1 MKDSKRLM
9 FEALSEKLD
18 GVLRRVRGHARL
30 TEKNIDETLREVR
43 VALLEADVNFRVV
56 KDFVERIKTQALGQA
71 VLTSL
76 SPGQQLVK
84 VVHAELVTLLG
95 STHTDVDLSA
105 PAPVVILLVGLNG
118 SGKTTTAAKL
128 ARYLKHERQRRPY
141 LVPADTFRPAAIEQL
156 TVLAQEID
164 VPIYPTPADGSAGDP
179 VGVAQAGVEA
189 TRRHGCDVALV
200 DTAGRLQVNDELMA
214 ELEQMKAAIQP
225 HQTLLVADAMT
236 GQEAVHVA
244 EGFHSRLHVD
254 GVVLTKIEGDARGGA
269 ALSLRSVTGT
279 PIVFVG
285 VGEKLDALEPFHP
298 ERIASRILGMGDVLS
313 LIEKA
318 EKVYDQQQAEAL
330 EQKLRKNRF
339 TLEDFQ
345 EQLRM
350 VKQMGSLTDMVSL
363 LPGAKKLLKG
373 ADMDAAEKDFKR
385 VEAMINSMTKLERRK
400 PELLNGSRRKRIAKG
415 SGTTV
420 IEVNRFLKQYRETKK
435 MMRKLSVAGGKKM
448 KKGFALPALGR

>member
-1 MKDSKRLM
+1 M
-9 FEALSEKLD
+9 FETLGQKLD
-18 GVLRRVRGHARL
+18 GVLRRVRSHTRL
-30 TEKNIDETLREVR
+30 TEKNIDEALREVR
-43 VALLEADVNFRVV
+43 VALLEADVNFRVI
-56 KDFVERIKTQALGQA
+56 KDFIERVKTQALGQA
-71 VLTSL
+71 VSASL

-95 STHTDVDLSA
+95 GVHIDLDLSA
-105 PAPVVILLVGLNG
+105 PAPIVILLVGLNG

-128 ARYLKHERQRRPY
+128 ARYLRHERQRRPY

-156 TVLAQEID
+156 TVLAEEVD
-164 VPIYPTPADGSAGDP
+164 VPAYPTQTDGSAGDP
-179 VGVAQAGVEA
+179 IAVAQAGIEA
-189 TRRHGCDVALV
+189 ARRHGCDVALI

-214 ELEQMKAAIQP
+214 ELERLKDALRP

-244 EGFHSRLHVD
+244 EGFHDRLHVD

-318 EKVYDQQQAEAL
+318 EKVYDQRQAEAL

-435 MMRKLSVAGGKKM
+435 MMRKLSGAGGKKM
-448 KKGFALPALGR
+448 KKGFALPALGQ

>member
-1 MKDSKRLM
+1 
-9 FEALSEKLD
+9 
-18 GVLRRVRGHARL
+18 
-30 TEKNIDETLREVR
+30 
-43 VALLEADVNFRVV
+43 
-56 KDFVERIKTQALGQA
+56 
-71 VLTSL
+71 
-76 SPGQQLVK
+76 
-84 VVHAELVTLLG
+84 
-95 STHTDVDLSA
+95 
-105 PAPVVILLVGLNG
+105 
-118 SGKTTTAAKL
+118 
-128 ARYLKHERQRRPY
+128 
-141 LVPADTFRPAAIEQL
+141 
-156 TVLAQEID
+156 
-164 VPIYPTPADGSAGDP
+164 
-179 VGVAQAGVEA
+179 
-189 TRRHGCDVALV
+189 
-200 DTAGRLQVNDELMA
+200 
-214 ELEQMKAAIQP
+214 
-225 HQTLLVADAMT
+225 MT

-244 EGFHSRLHVD
+244 EGFHDRLHVD

-318 EKVYDQQQAEAL
+318 EKVYDQRQAEAL

-363 LPGAKKLLKG
+363 LPGAKKLIKG

-385 VEAMINSMTKLERRK
+385 IEAMIDSMTKLERRR

-435 MMRKLSVAGGKKM
+435 MMRKLSGAGGKKM
-448 KKGFALPALGR
+448 KKGFALPALGQ